1 MNTKEDF
8 AQYSIFELLQLL
20 WNYYSNILNLA
31 WEKNVLPIFFFFIYI
46 KCYTEIC
53 LEKWSNKL
61 PDFYFLRD
69 KIEKHVELFMPG
81 FSANEE
87 NFMEFLYGVRHAQE
101 NILKKNK
108 KIDM

>member
-1 MNTKEDF
+1 M
-8 AQYSIFELLQLL
+8 ELLQQYFKFGLGKKRTA
-20 WNYYSNILNLA
+20 Y
-31 WEKNVLPIFFFFIYI
+31 FFFFIYI

-101 NILKKNK
+101 NILKKNQ
-108 KIDM
+108 KINM